1 MWIRSESKVQP
12 MEKDLDNTGTDK
24 DEYYDILST
33 EECLKD
39 SMHLEKPTEEIIE
52 EMGEDDE
59 S

>member
-39 SMHLEKPTEEIIE
+39 SMHLENPTEEIIE